1 MFMFREASVVVS
13 IYSLKSFYGLI
24 PFSFSD
30 QAYMVDFHGRTTAGE
45 SRLKKSEV
53 KSAAR

>member
-1 MFMFREASVVVS
+1 MFREASVVVS